1 MAFVTKSRGSF
12 SIKAYIGDNK
22 TLLAFNFATAADSKN
37 LAGFTIACKPPGLT
51 SYFLWNELQFPVP
64 SKHAQVAGE
73 KPNSTANAPIQKFR
87 WVHVPGVNHQGIV
100 PVTGTY
106 EYTVTPRFF
115 NAQQSMLPLDAS
127 LSVSVPVPVGP
138 FEKGSVSLGFTKGY
152 IQSEAYAR
160 RFGNSLLQP
169 ANKPLLFDTS

>member
-73 KPNSTANAPIQKFR
+73 KPNSSRTRETTSSRKGN
-87 WVHVPGVNHQGIV
+87 
-100 PVTGTY
+100 
-106 EYTVTPRFF
+106 PRFVHAF
-115 NAQQSMLPLDAS
+115 RS
-127 LSVSVPVPVGP
+127 
-138 FEKGSVSLGFTKGY
+138 
-152 IQSEAYAR
+152 
-160 RFGNSLLQP
+160 RFKSYMNRP
-169 ANKPLLFDTS
+169 